1 MWPARSA
8 IRPTPPHAV
17 VPRDAIERVE
27 AEFDEAD
34 DLEARIHVAL
44 RELDRVQPTLAGW
57 LRTEFDGLT
66 DDTALAL
73 GQFLGVSVHRAFV
86 EAFGQRLR
94 SVDEG
99 VLDATRATFDY
110 DEELRRGAVDEMLES
125 DDLVAIGQPH
135 LMAFV
140 REQVE
145 ASLEPDEDGD
155 PSDVDIEAVAEIYKV
170 ILIEILALGQ
180 AVVPPR
186 GIPSSSGV
194 LM

>member
-8 IRPTPPHAV
+8 IRPVPPHAV
-17 VPRDAIERVE
+17 VPRDAIDQVE
-27 AEFDEAD
+27 AELDEAD
-34 DLEARIHVAL
+34 DLDARIHVAL
-44 RELDRVQPTLAGW
+44 RELDLAQPALGAW
-57 LRTEFDGLT
+57 LRAELDGVT

-73 GQFLGVSVHRAFV
+73 GQFLGVAVHRAFG

-94 SVDEG
+94 RVEESG
-99 VLDATRATFDY
+99 LASTRATFDY
-110 DEELRRGAVDEMLES
+110 DEELRRGAVDELLES

-155 PSDVDIEAVAEIYKV
+155 PPDVDLEAVAVIYKV
-170 ILIEILALGQ
+170 VLIEILALGT
-180 AVVPPR
+180 AVAPPR
-186 GIPSSSGV
+186 GVLSTGV